1 MNTGDHA
8 IRVMTRVIRKKIIVK
23 QDLVITTITVALNNV
38 YVNMVGG
45 VILMVIVFHLVMSA
59 QYRRHVKR
67 KTLLTLTALV
77 IVNLTVMDGLATI
90 IGAIKAVHVR
100 RALSC
105 LLYTSDAADE

>member
-1 MNTGDHA
+1 M
-8 IRVMTRVIRKKIIVK
+8 K

-45 VILMVIVFHLVMSA
+45 VILMVIVFHLVTSA
-59 QYRRHVKR
+59 QYRRHAKR

-100 RALSC
+100 RALSGQF
-105 LLYTSDAADE
+105 